1 MKRIADLD
9 RLRVR
14 GLASAALLALIF
26 LLSAC
31 AAQGTPAAAP
41 ATTVPP
47 APFDGEWAGQGVT
60 PQGRAFDLT
69 LSIESGRLRGLL
81 YNFVGAD
88 SLPCHGIE
96 YGLIDADQRP
106 ALDGNR
112 LDAPLGPDLSLTAV
126 FEGDSASG
134 HLSINWSGH
143 QPRCNGVYD
152 LDWTATRQAPPTA
165 TQETS
170 SAPTNGPSPF
180 ATFLQI
186 LIFGLSNGAVLALN
200 AIGVT
205 IIYST
210 VRTLNL
216 AHGDVFALT
225 TALVTST
232 VNAVGITRDWPPLQL
247 TLALT
252 LVLLAAAGAGALL
265 SMGVD
270 QFGFKPFRGSS
281 RLAPLIAT
289 LGLSFI
295 LFQGALVWRTFQ
307 GSWIPGEHRSVPGL
321 PEVPTDG
328 IPSLLPEINLAAK
341 LGIPN
346 PVIRFSDLLM
356 LALALLFVLLA
367 TWFLNRT
374 RTGRAIQA
382 LAQNTQAAQIIGVNI
397 DATIRRAFAVGG
409 AFAGA
414 AGFIFALYYARP
426 FGAHGAQ
433 SGLLA
438 FAAALLGGIGS
449 PVGALVSGLTIGVVS
464 SLSDYYLSAQWT
476 PVLMLALLVAL
487 LTWRPYGL
495 AVSGG
500 AGAESALPRDS
511 VLVMGSGSRSRIWLW
526 ILLAAL
532 GLFPLLSDAFG
543 WGGQVILRS
552 VEVFILL
559 ALGLNLALGLSGLLD
574 FGFAASFGLG
584 AYAGALLSRFD
595 ATVAILVGI
604 ALAAGLGVLKG
615 MLAHRLRGDF
625 LAVATLALGLLVRQ
639 AAVNLPTLTGGAGGL
654 GGFPALHFLDLRFAS
669 PTMKF
674 YLVYGVVLLAALAS
688 RRLMESRTGRAWLAS
703 SEDESAALSLGVD
716 VNRSRLWAF
725 VLSSALAGLAG
736 VLYAGTLSYVDPE
749 TMSFHVTSMVLT
761 MIILGGAGSV
771 PGTILGAAAI
781 VLYDKI
787 FVPQLADW
795 AALLW
800 PSGLAIGS
808 APDIRGASFFNFGIA
823 LYLTVLIRA
832 RRRNKNA

>member
-1 MKRIADLD
+1 MKIN
-9 RLRVR
+9 RL
-14 GLASAALLALIF
+14 LLLTLSF
-26 LLSAC
+26 VFLSAC
-31 AAQGTPAAAP
+31 TPASTPVPLAA
-41 ATTVPP
+41 TP
-47 APFDGEWAGQGVT
+47 APQGPLDGEWIGQGT
-60 PQGRAFDLT
+60 GSDGRPFTLT
-69 LSIESGRLRGLL
+69 LSIRAGRLTGFL
-81 YNFVGAD
+81 YSFPGAD
-88 SLPCHGIE
+88 GLSCTGISYGQLPLDEQPVIV
-96 YGLIDADQRP
+96 DAS
-106 ALDGNR
+106 
-112 LDAPLGPDLSLTAV
+112 LDAPLGDDLTLTAA
-126 FEGDSASG
+126 FPDEASASG
-134 HLSINWSGH
+134 HLTVRWH
-143 QPRCNGVYD
+143 DRQPRCNGDYE
-152 LDWTATRQAPPTA
+152 LNWTAVKRPPVTLQAA
-165 TQETS
+165 QAS
-170 SAPTNGPSPF
+170 SPNPF
-180 ATFLQI
+180 ATLIQI
-186 LIFGLSNGAVLALN
+186 LVFGLSNGAVLALN

-225 TALVTST
+225 TALVTSL
-232 VNAVGITRDWPPLQL
+232 VNIFAISRDWPPLQL
-247 TLALT
+247 TGALA

-295 LFQGALVWRTFQ
+295 LFQGALVWRTLQ
-307 GSWIPGEHRSVPGL
+307 GSWIPGEHRSVPGI

-341 LGIPN
+341 LGLPN
-346 PVIRFSDLLM
+346 LVIRFSDVLV
-356 LALALLFVLLA
+356 LALAIFFVLLA
-367 TWFLNRT
+367 AWFLGRT

-382 LAQNTQAAQIIGVNI
+382 LAQNQQMAQILGIDV

-449 PVGALVSGLTIGVVS
+449 PVGALISGLTIGVVS

-487 LTWRPYGL
+487 LAWRPQGL
-495 AVSGG
+495 TASTAHGVDD
-500 AGAESALPRDS
+500 SAARDS
-511 VLVMGSGSRSRIWLW
+511 VLVTGAGSRSSSRRWLL

-532 GLFPLLSDAFG
+532 GLFPILAQLFG

-552 VEVFILL
+552 VAIFMLL
-559 ALGLNLALGLSGLLD
+559 ALGLNLALGLAGLLD

-584 AYAGALLSRFD
+584 AYAGALLGRFD
-595 ATVAILVGI
+595 MTVTL
-604 ALAAGLGVLKG
+604 LAGMLLASLLGWLKG
-615 MLAHRLRGDF
+615 MLAHRLHGDF
-625 LAVATLALGLLVRQ
+625 LAVATLTLGLLVRQ
-639 AAVNLPTLTGGAGGL
+639 AAINLPTVTGGAGGL
-654 GGFPALHFLDLRFAS
+654 GGFTDLHFLNLALGS

-674 YLVYGVVLLAALAS
+674 YLIFGFLLLAALTS
-688 RRLMESRTGRAWLAS
+688 QRLVDSRTGRAWVAS
-703 SEDESAALSLGVD
+703 SEDEGASLSSGVD
-716 VNRSRLWAF
+716 VGRLRMWALVF
-725 VLSSALAGLAG
+725 SSALAGLAG
-736 VLYAGTLSYVDPE
+736 ALYAGTFSYVDPE
-749 TMSFHVTSMVLT
+749 TMSFHVSSMILT
-761 MIILGGAGSV
+761 MVILGGAGSV
-771 PGTILGAAAI
+771 PGAILGAAAI
-781 VLYDKI
+781 VLYDKV

-795 AALLW
+795 LALIW

-823 LYLTVLIRA
+823 LYLTVLIRT
-832 RRRNKNA
+832 RRRGK

>member
-1 MKRIADLD
+1 MNPRRFI
-9 RLRVR
+9 V
-14 GLASAALLALIF
+14 LLVLLP

-31 AAQGTPAAAP
+31 AAQAIHAATPTAP
-41 ATTVPP
+41 AP
-47 APFDGEWAGQGVT
+47 ASPRDGEWRGQGVDSEDRPFT
-60 PQGRAFDLT
+60 LT
-69 LSIESGRLRGLL
+69 LSIRGDRLTGFLYSFPGSDGLTCTGIDYGQLPTESQMKIEETVL
-81 YNFVGAD
+81 NA
-88 SLPCHGIE
+88 SLG
-96 YGLIDADQRP
+96 DDQT
-106 ALDGNR
+106 
-112 LDAPLGPDLSLTAV
+112 LTAS
-126 FEGDSASG
+126 FPGDESASG
-134 HLSINWSGH
+134 HLTLHWH
-143 QPRCNGVYD
+143 DRQPRCNGDYEV
-152 LDWTATRQAPPTA
+152 DWTAVKQAPPTN
-165 TQETS
+165 S
-170 SAPTNGPSPF
+170 SAQTPQPKLPHPF
-180 ATFLQI
+180 ATLFQI

-225 TALVTST
+225 TALVTSL
-232 VNAVGITRDWPPLQL
+232 VNAFALSKAWPPLQL
-247 TLALT
+247 AGALV

-307 GSWIPGEHRSVPGL
+307 GSWIPGEHRSVPGI

-341 LGIPN
+341 LGISN
-346 PVIRFSDLLM
+346 LVVRFSDLLVVG
-356 LALALLFVLLA
+356 LAIFFVLLA

-382 LAQNTQAAQIIGVNI
+382 LAQNTQAAQILGINV

-414 AGFIFALYYARP
+414 AGFIFALYYSRP

-449 PVGALVSGLTIGVVS
+449 PVGALLSGLTIGVVS

-487 LTWRPYGL
+487 LAWRPHGL
-495 AVSGG
+495 TASGAASAVL
-500 AGAESALPRDS
+500 GAESAGARDS
-511 VLVMGSGSRSRIWLW
+511 VLVTGAGSGSRTQRWL
-526 ILLAAL
+526 ILLLAAL
-532 GLFPLLSDAFG
+532 GLFPILAQVFG

-559 ALGLNLALGLSGLLD
+559 TLGLNLALGLAGLLD

-595 ATVAILVGI
+595 ATI
-604 ALAAGLGVLKG
+604 ALLAGMMLAGLLGWLKG
-615 MLAHRLRGDF
+615 ALAHRLRGDF
-625 LAVATLALGLLVRQ
+625 LAVATLTLGLLVRQ
-639 AAVNLPTLTGGAGGL
+639 VVINLPTVTGGAGGL
-654 GGFPALHFLDLRFAS
+654 GGFPALHFIDFGVVS
-669 PTMKF
+669 PAMKF

-688 RRLMESRTGRAWLAS
+688 RRLIDSRTGRAWVAS
-703 SEDESAALSLGVD
+703 SEDESAALAAGVD
-716 VNRSRLWAF
+716 VGRARMWAF
-725 VLSSALAGLAG
+725 VFSSALAGLAG

-749 TMSFHVTSMVLT
+749 TMSFHVSSMILT
-761 MIILGGAGSV
+761 MVILGGAGSV
-771 PGTILGAAAI
+771 PGAILGAAAI
-781 VLYDKI
+781 VLYDKVI
-787 FVPQLADW
+787 VPQLADLL
-795 AALLW
+795 ALIW